1 MSVNAVSSS
10 SPTPAAPART
20 AVVVARAAA
29 APPPAP
35 DPTAL
40 RDAVASANKV
50 MQALSNSLEFSLDPE
65 SGNTVV
71 RVIDSATQ
79 QVIRQIPS
87 EEMMSIARALDRL
100 QGLLLNG
107 KA

>member
-1 MSVNAVSSS
+1 MPVNAVSSS

-20 AVVVARAAA
+20 AAVARAPAA
-29 APPPAP
+29 AAQMPNPA
-35 DPTAL
+35 AL

-65 SGNTVV
+65 SGKTMV
-71 RVIDSATQ
+71 RVIDGATQ